1 MTPSAPYPKRRRH
14 SARAICAAG
23 AGIRAAVFL
32 AGSLLCS
39 TQLTAQNDST
49 SGVRI
54 GLTYTP
60 GTRPGVFVAPVAG
73 AWSDSV
79 RAILGRDL
87 DNGDRVTAILAQGG
101 EPLSGALNYAAY
113 AKLGANAVVQASV
126 TPSGSLHVALHDV
139 VAKNVSNVGDFPLPA
154 QPLSAEWRL
163 AVHGV
168 ADEVERWVTGTR
180 GIAQSRVVFAREQGG
195 GLWIVDSDGANARPM
210 GVPTGLSPAWHPSGR
225 YIAFCDMTNEGT
237 KIALRDVVTGRTQR
251 VSSRPGSNI
260 SPAFSPDGSTLAF
273 SAGEDGMDIFAVNPF
288 NGEPAHRVTISRGVQ
303 DALPSFSP
311 DGRRIAFTS
320 NRLGHPE
327 VYIVDA
333 DGTNVE
339 LLTSTG
345 FGDQL
350 YRSNPDWS
358 PDGRRVAFQSQ
369 INGVFQVMTINVRDH
384 SVQALTSEGR
394 NEDPSWAPDGRHIV
408 FTSTRSGPKQLWV
421 LDTETYR
428 TRQLTRLGLARQ
440 GAWSPRLDN
449 AK

>member
-1 MTPSAPYPKRRRH
+1 MNAYLVGAPGVQRAAH
-14 SARAICAAG
+14 QARAL
-23 AGIRAAVFL
+23 V
-32 AGSLLCS
+32 
-39 TQLTAQNDST
+39 
-49 SGVRI
+49 
-54 GLTYTP
+54 
-60 GTRPGVFVAPVAG
+60 
-73 AWSDSV
+73 
-79 RAILGRDL
+79 
-87 DNGDRVTAILAQGG
+87 
-101 EPLSGALNYAAY
+101 
-113 AKLGANAVVQASV
+113 
-126 TPSGSLHVALHDV
+126 
-139 VAKNVSNVGDFPLPA
+139 
-154 QPLSAEWRL
+154 
-163 AVHGV
+163 
-168 ADEVERWVTGTR
+168 
-180 GIAQSRVVFAREQGG
+180 
-195 GLWIVDSDGANARPM
+195 
-210 GVPTGLSPAWHPSGR
+210 
-225 YIAFCDMTNEGT
+225 
-237 KIALRDVVTGRTQR
+237 
-251 VSSRPGSNI
+251 
-260 SPAFSPDGSTLAF
+260 
-273 SAGEDGMDIFAVNPF
+273 AVNPF